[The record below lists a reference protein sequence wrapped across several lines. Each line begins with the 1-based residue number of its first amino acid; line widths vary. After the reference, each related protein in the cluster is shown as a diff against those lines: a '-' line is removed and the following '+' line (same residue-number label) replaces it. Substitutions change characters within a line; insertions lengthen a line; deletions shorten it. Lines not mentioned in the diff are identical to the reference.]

1 MLESSSLCSSGQG
14 GLGWFSSNL
23 ASRLWLGT
31 HCYFACFPA
40 APGIEQTVSDL
51 SARVIAYAAP
61 CTRISTL
68 SDQLHGPNC
77 SPLLSTWT
85 CPRAQN
91 AVLRAL
97 QRRQRDSQICKGWH
111 WRLHLDE
118 SAARCRILWEQHC
131 YWDSTVV
138 IYKAKRSFIKCVVLN
153 IIQSANSHWKLP
165 PQQIDWTIKTS
176 WHSTPCLSTPGK
188 QIGRENKSLL

>member
-1 MLESSSLCSSGQG
+1 MLHHAPELAHCQTSCTGQTAHPSCPPEHVPGRRMQWDSL
-14 GLGWFSSNL
+14 
-23 ASRLWLGT
+23 
-31 HCYFACFPA
+31 
-40 APGIEQTVSDL
+40 
-51 SARVIAYAAP
+51 
-61 CTRISTL
+61 
-68 SDQLHGPNC
+68 
-77 SPLLSTWT
+77 
-85 CPRAQN
+85 
-91 AVLRAL
+91 LRAL

-138 IYKAKRSFIKCVVLN
+138 IYKAKRSFIKCIVLN

-188 QIGRENKSLL
+188 QTGRENKSLL